1 MCHMQMQRTGRLTEF
16 QQQVFRYY
24 CACFDE
30 NFDEQENTL
39 IPIGEV
45 IAAVRVVVND
55 ATAEQVKT
63 AVANL
68 VSLRRLEASITGA
81 GHRITLELYDL
92 PRDDNVTMMS
102 HNPIE
107 WRVLTYHTLHGTG
120 DWGCK
125 IHDVAASLGLDL
137 AKVRSVVAFLEDQG
151 ELYSTIDEDHHKY
164 TTE

>member
-1 MCHMQMQRTGRLTEF
+1 MSANATIKPGRELE
-16 QQQVFRYY
+16 
-24 CACFDE
+24 
-30 NFDEQENTL
+30 
-39 IPIGEV
+39 
-45 IAAVRVVVND
+45 RVGR
-55 ATAEQVKT
+55 ALHAG
-63 AVANL
+63 ALRFPNL
-68 VSLRRLEASITGA
+68 S
-81 GHRITLELYDL
+81 
-92 PRDDNVTMMS
+92 
-102 HNPIE
+102 IE

>member
-1 MCHMQMQRTGRLTEF
+1 M
-16 QQQVFRYY
+16 
-24 CACFDE
+24 A
-30 NFDEQENTL
+30 
-39 IPIGEV
+39 P
-45 IAAVRVVVND
+45 AVPRAPAQPVSLKVLSLQGASIVEEWTD
-55 ATAEQVKT
+55 SGTIRFKT

-151 ELYSTIDEDHHKY
+151 ELYSTIDDDHHKS
-164 TTE
+164 TE